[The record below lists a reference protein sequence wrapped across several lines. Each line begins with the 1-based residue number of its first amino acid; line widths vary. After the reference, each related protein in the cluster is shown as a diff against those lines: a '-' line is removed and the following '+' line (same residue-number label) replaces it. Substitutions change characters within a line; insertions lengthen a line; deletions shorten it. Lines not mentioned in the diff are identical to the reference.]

1 MNESDHS
8 STLGVGR
15 VEICYNNS
23 FWAVCDDRWDILD
36 AGVVCR
42 QLGILSSSNTDFC
55 DQLYMYHEFCVNHF
69 NTQLQFLLEGAHM
82 AVGQCPSFLTTL
94 SVVEMSPTSSSVST
108 VGLEYTTVSPLRQL
122 ELFVEVFDE

>member
-1 MNESDHS
+1 MLELFVDNWGCLFQVINYDY
-8 STLGVGR
+8 
-15 VEICYNNS
+15 C
-23 FWAVCDDRWDILD
+23 
-36 AGVVCR
+36 
-42 QLGILSSSNTDFC
+42 
-55 DQLYMYHEFCVNHF
+55 EFSVNHF

-122 ELFVEVFDE
+122 ELFVEVCDE